1 MSAPSSPP
9 VSIETLETLLEH
21 ARRSGTPVR
30 LVLGGRIEEPV
41 LATVRARNGQTF
53 EFLVGDAT
61 LKMEVAAV
69 VVRTS

>member
-9 VSIETLETLLEH
+9 SSIETQETLLEH
-21 ARRSGTPVR
+21 ARQSGTPVR

-61 LKMEVAAV
+61 LRMDVAAV
-69 VVRTS
+69 VIRTS